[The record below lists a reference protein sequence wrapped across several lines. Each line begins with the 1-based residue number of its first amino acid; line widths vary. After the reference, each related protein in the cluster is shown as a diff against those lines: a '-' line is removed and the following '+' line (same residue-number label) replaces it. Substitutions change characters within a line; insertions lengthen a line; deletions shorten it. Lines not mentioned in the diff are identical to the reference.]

1 MMSSSSFFVKISSR
15 LLHKKFKISPFAFVQ
30 SSLRIVMKLS
40 EHPIS
45 RVLYSRE
52 DIASAVEHVSSAI
65 HARFGT
71 SRFYENVIFLPCM
84 TGAMF
89 FASDVMRRLHQMVLE
104 EEEVIVDL
112 ELGSCVATSYENVN
126 ASGVGS
132 EKVKNVHVKGN
143 VHGKTV
149 VVIED
154 IVDTGNTLVTLCDA
168 LYAQGAKDV
177 HCATLLNKQARRR
190 EENTKAFERLLAR
203 ENDANE
209 SKEEGLY
216 IGIECEDEFV
226 VGFGLDYNGA
236 YRCLPYIG
244 VLTEKAIREMI

>member
-1 MMSSSSFFVKISSR
+1 
-15 LLHKKFKISPFAFVQ
+15 
-30 SSLRIVMKLS
+30 MKLS

-45 RVLYSRE
+45 RVLYSQKN
-52 DIASAVEHVSSAI
+52 IASAVEHVSSAI

-71 SRFYENVIFLPCM
+71 SSRFYENVIFLPCM

-104 EEEVIVDL
+104 EEEGVMVDL

-143 VHGKTV
+143 VRGKTV

>member
-1 MMSSSSFFVKISSR
+1 
-15 LLHKKFKISPFAFVQ
+15 
-30 SSLRIVMKLS
+30 MKLS

-45 RVLYSRE
+45 RVLYSHE
-52 DIASAVEHVSSAI
+52 DIASAVENVSSAI
-65 HARFGT
+65 HARFGK
-71 SRFYENVIFLPCM
+71 SRYENVIFLPCM

-89 FASDVMRRLHQMVLE
+89 FASDVMRRLQQMVLE
-104 EEEVIVDL
+104 EEEGVMVDL

-143 VHGKTV
+143 VRGKTV

>member
-1 MMSSSSFFVKISSR
+1 
-15 LLHKKFKISPFAFVQ
+15 
-30 SSLRIVMKLS
+30 MKLS

-45 RVLYSRE
+45 RVLYSHE
-52 DIASAVEHVSSAI
+52 QIALAVEKVAEAI
-65 HARFGT
+65 HARFGKT
-71 SRFYENVIFLPCM
+71 RYENVIFLPCM

-89 FASDVMRRLHQMVLE
+89 FASDVMRRLQQMVLE
-104 EEEVIVDL
+104 EEEGVMVDL
-112 ELGSCVATSYENVN
+112 ELGSCVATSYENVD

-143 VHGKTV
+143 VRGKTV

>member
-1 MMSSSSFFVKISSR
+1 
-15 LLHKKFKISPFAFVQ
+15 
-30 SSLRIVMKLS
+30 MKLS

-52 DIASAVEHVSSAI
+52 DIASAVENVSSAI
-65 HARFGT
+65 HARFGK
-71 SRFYENVIFLPCM
+71 SRYESVIFLPCM

-89 FASDVMRRLHQMVLE
+89 FASDVMRRLQQMVLE
-104 EEEVIVDL
+104 EEEGVMVDL
-112 ELGSCVATSYENVN
+112 ELGSCVATSYENVD

-143 VHGKTV
+143 VRGKTV

>member
-1 MMSSSSFFVKISSR
+1 
-15 LLHKKFKISPFAFVQ
+15 
-30 SSLRIVMKLS
+30 MKLS

-52 DIASAVEHVSSAI
+52 DIASAVENVSSAI
-65 HARFGT
+65 HARFGK
-71 SRFYENVIFLPCM
+71 SRYENVIFLPCM

-89 FASDVMRRLHQMVLE
+89 FASDVMRRLQQMVLE
-104 EEEVIVDL
+104 EEEGVMVDL

>member
-1 MMSSSSFFVKISSR
+1 
-15 LLHKKFKISPFAFVQ
+15 
-30 SSLRIVMKLS
+30 MKLS

-52 DIASAVEHVSSAI
+52 DIALAVEKVAEVI
-65 HARFGT
+65 HARFGKT
-71 SRFYENVIFLPCM
+71 RYENVIFLPCM

-89 FASDVMRRLHQMVLE
+89 FASDVVRRLHQMVLE
-104 EEEVIVDL
+104 EEEEEVTVDL

-154 IVDTGNTLVTLCDA
+154 IVDTGNTLVTLCDT

-203 ENDANE
+203 ENDAE

>member
-1 MMSSSSFFVKISSR
+1 M
-15 LLHKKFKISPFAFVQ
+15 L
-30 SSLRIVMKLS
+30 
-40 EHPIS
+40 
-45 RVLYSRE
+45 
-52 DIASAVEHVSSAI
+52 
-65 HARFGT
+65 
-71 SRFYENVIFLPCM
+71 
-84 TGAMF
+84 
-89 FASDVMRRLHQMVLE
+89 LE
-104 EEEVIVDL
+104 EEEKEEVIVDL

-143 VHGKTV
+143 VRGKTV

-154 IVDTGNTLVTLCDA
+154 IVDTGNTLVTLCDT

-203 ENDANE
+203 ENDAE

-244 VLTEKAIREMI
+244 VLTEKAIREML

>member
-1 MMSSSSFFVKISSR
+1 
-15 LLHKKFKISPFAFVQ
+15 
-30 SSLRIVMKLS
+30 MKLS

-71 SRFYENVIFLPCM
+71 SSRFYENVIFLPCM

-104 EEEVIVDL
+104 EEEGVMVDL

-143 VHGKTV
+143 VRGKTV

>member
-1 MMSSSSFFVKISSR
+1 MKISSPNP
-15 LLHKKFKISPFAFVQ
+15 HKKIQNSALKPSPL
-30 SSLRIVMKLS
+30 SPIIIMKLS

-45 RVLYSRE
+45 RVLYSHE
-52 DIASAVEHVSSAI
+52 DIASAVENVASAI

-71 SRFYENVIFLPCM
+71 TQYENVIFLPCM

-89 FASDVMRRLHQMVLE
+89 FASDVMRRLHQMLLE

-143 VHGKTV
+143 VRGKTV

-154 IVDTGNTLVTLCDA
+154 IVDTGNTLVTLCDT

-203 ENDANE
+203 ENDAE

-236 YRCLPYIG
+236 YRGLPYIG

>member
-1 MMSSSSFFVKISSR
+1 
-15 LLHKKFKISPFAFVQ
+15 
-30 SSLRIVMKLS
+30 MKLS

-45 RVLYSRE
+45 RVLYSHE
-52 DIASAVEHVSSAI
+52 QIALAVEKVAEAI
-65 HARFGT
+65 HARFGKT
-71 SRFYENVIFLPCM
+71 RYENVIFLPCM

-89 FASDVMRRLHQMVLE
+89 FASDVVRRLHQMLLE
-104 EEEVIVDL
+104 EEEKEEVIVDL

-143 VHGKTV
+143 VRGKTV

-154 IVDTGNTLVTLCDA
+154 IVDTGNTLVTLCDT

-203 ENDANE
+203 ENDAE

-216 IGIECEDEFV
+216 IGIECEDAFV

>member
-1 MMSSSSFFVKISSR
+1 
-15 LLHKKFKISPFAFVQ
+15 
-30 SSLRIVMKLS
+30 MKLS

-45 RVLYSRE
+45 RVLYSHE
-52 DIASAVEHVSSAI
+52 DIASAVENVSSAI
-65 HARFGT
+65 HARFGK
-71 SRFYENVIFLPCM
+71 SRYENVIFLPCM

-89 FASDVMRRLHQMVLE
+89 FASDVMRRLHQMLLE
-104 EEEVIVDL
+104 EEEKEEVIVDL

-143 VHGKTV
+143 VRGKTV

-203 ENDANE
+203 ENDAE

>member
-1 MMSSSSFFVKISSR
+1 
-15 LLHKKFKISPFAFVQ
+15 
-30 SSLRIVMKLS
+30 MKLS

-45 RVLYSRE
+45 RVLYSHE
-52 DIASAVEHVSSAI
+52 DIASAVENVSSAI
-65 HARFGT
+65 HARFGK
-71 SRFYENVIFLPCM
+71 SRYENVIFLPCM

-89 FASDVMRRLHQMVLE
+89 FASDVMRRLQQMVLE
-104 EEEVIVDL
+104 EEEGVMVDL
-112 ELGSCVATSYENVN
+112 ELGSCVATSYENVD

-143 VHGKTV
+143 VRGKTV

>member
-1 MMSSSSFFVKISSR
+1 
-15 LLHKKFKISPFAFVQ
+15 
-30 SSLRIVMKLS
+30 MKLR

-45 RVLYSRE
+45 RVLYSHE
-52 DIASAVEHVSSAI
+52 DIASAVENVASAI

-71 SRFYENVIFLPCM
+71 TQYENVIFLPCM

-104 EEEVIVDL
+104 EEEGVMVDL

-143 VHGKTV
+143 VRGKTV

-154 IVDTGNTLVTLCDA
+154 IVDTGNTLVTLCDT

-203 ENDANE
+203 ENDAE

-236 YRCLPYIG
+236 YRGLPYIG

>member
-1 MMSSSSFFVKISSR
+1 
-15 LLHKKFKISPFAFVQ
+15 
-30 SSLRIVMKLS
+30 MKLS

-52 DIASAVEHVSSAI
+52 DIASAVENVSSAI
-65 HARFGT
+65 HARFGK
-71 SRFYENVIFLPCM
+71 SRYENVIFLPCM

-89 FASDVMRRLHQMVLE
+89 FASDVTRRLHQMVLE
-104 EEEVIVDL
+104 EEEGVIVDL

-143 VHGKTV
+143 VRGKTV

>member
-1 MMSSSSFFVKISSR
+1 
-15 LLHKKFKISPFAFVQ
+15 
-30 SSLRIVMKLS
+30 MKLS

-45 RVLYSRE
+45 RVLYSHE
-52 DIASAVEHVSSAI
+52 DIASAVENVASAI
-65 HARFGT
+65 HARFGP
-71 SRFYENVIFLPCM
+71 SQYENVIFLPCM

-89 FASDVMRRLHQMVLE
+89 FASDVMRRLHQMLRE
-104 EEEVIVDL
+104 EEEDL

-126 ASGVGS
+126 ELGVGD
-132 EKVKNVHVKGN
+132 EKVKNVHV
-143 VHGKTV
+143 KTV

-154 IVDTGNTLVTLCDA
+154 IVDTGNTLVTLCDT
-168 LYAQGAKDV
+168 LYRLGAKDV

-190 EENTKAFERLLAR
+190 EENTKAFEQILAR
-203 ENDANE
+203 ENNAED
-209 SKEEGLY
+209 KEEGLY

>member
-1 MMSSSSFFVKISSR
+1 
-15 LLHKKFKISPFAFVQ
+15 
-30 SSLRIVMKLS
+30 MKLS

-52 DIASAVEHVSSAI
+52 DIASAVENVSSAI
-65 HARFGT
+65 HARFGK
-71 SRFYENVIFLPCM
+71 SRYENVIFLPCM

-104 EEEVIVDL
+104 EEEGVMVDL

-143 VHGKTV
+143 VRGKTV

-154 IVDTGNTLVTLCDA
+154 IVDTGNTLVTLCDT

>member
-1 MMSSSSFFVKISSR
+1 
-15 LLHKKFKISPFAFVQ
+15 
-30 SSLRIVMKLS
+30 MKLS

-45 RVLYSRE
+45 RVLYSHE
-52 DIASAVEHVSSAI
+52 QIALAVEKVAEAI
-65 HARFGT
+65 HARFGKT
-71 SRFYENVIFLPCM
+71 RYENVIFLPCM

-104 EEEVIVDL
+104 EEEGVMVDL

-143 VHGKTV
+143 VRGKTV

-244 VLTEKAIREMI
+244 VLTEKAIREML

>member
-1 MMSSSSFFVKISSR
+1 
-15 LLHKKFKISPFAFVQ
+15 
-30 SSLRIVMKLS
+30 MKLR

-45 RVLYSRE
+45 RVLYSHE
-52 DIASAVEHVSSAI
+52 DIASAVEKVASAI
-65 HARFGT
+65 HVRFGK
-71 SRFYENVIFLPCM
+71 SRYENVIFLPCM

-89 FASDVMRRLHQMVLE
+89 FASDVMRRLHQMVRE
-104 EEEVIVDL
+104 EEKEEGVIVDL

-143 VHGKTV
+143 VRGKTV

-203 ENDANE
+203 ENDAE

>member
-1 MMSSSSFFVKISSR
+1 
-15 LLHKKFKISPFAFVQ
+15 
-30 SSLRIVMKLS
+30 MKLS

-45 RVLYSRE
+45 RVLYSHE
-52 DIASAVEHVSSAI
+52 QIALAVEKVAEAI
-65 HARFGT
+65 HARFGKT
-71 SRFYENVIFLPCM
+71 RYENVIFLPCM

-104 EEEVIVDL
+104 EEEGVMVDL

-143 VHGKTV
+143 VRGKTV

-203 ENDANE
+203 ENDAE

-244 VLTEKAIREMI
+244 VLTEKAIREML

>member
-1 MMSSSSFFVKISSR
+1 MKISSPNP
-15 LLHKKFKISPFAFVQ
+15 HKKIQNSALKPSPL
-30 SSLRIVMKLS
+30 SPIIIMKLR

-45 RVLYSRE
+45 RVLYSHE
-52 DIASAVEHVSSAI
+52 DIASAVENVASAI
-65 HARFGT
+65 HARFGKT
-71 SRFYENVIFLPCM
+71 QYENVIFLPCM

-89 FASDVMRRLHQMVLE
+89 FASDVMRRLHQMLLE

-143 VHGKTV
+143 VRGKTV

-154 IVDTGNTLVTLCDA
+154 IVDTGNTLVTLCDT

-203 ENDANE
+203 ENDAE

-236 YRCLPYIG
+236 YRGLPYIG

>member
-1 MMSSSSFFVKISSR
+1 
-15 LLHKKFKISPFAFVQ
+15 
-30 SSLRIVMKLS
+30 MKLS

-65 HARFGT
+65 YARFGT

-89 FASDVMRRLHQMVLE
+89 FASDVMRRLQQMVLE
-104 EEEVIVDL
+104 EEEGVMVDL

-143 VHGKTV
+143 VRGKTV

>member
-1 MMSSSSFFVKISSR
+1 
-15 LLHKKFKISPFAFVQ
+15 
-30 SSLRIVMKLS
+30 MKLS

-52 DIASAVEHVSSAI
+52 DIASAVEHVSSSI

-89 FASDVMRRLHQMVLE
+89 FASDVMRRLQQMVLE
-104 EEEVIVDL
+104 EEEGVMVDL
-112 ELGSCVATSYENVN
+112 ELGSCVATSYENVD

-143 VHGKTV
+143 VRGKTV

>member
-1 MMSSSSFFVKISSR
+1 
-15 LLHKKFKISPFAFVQ
+15 
-30 SSLRIVMKLS
+30 MKLS

-52 DIASAVEHVSSAI
+52 DIASAVENVASAI

-89 FASDVMRRLHQMVLE
+89 FASDVMRRLQQMVTE
-104 EEEVIVDL
+104 EEEGEVVDL

-143 VHGKTV
+143 VRGKTV

-154 IVDTGNTLVTLCDA
+154 IVDTGNTLVTLCDT

>member
-1 MMSSSSFFVKISSR
+1 
-15 LLHKKFKISPFAFVQ
+15 
-30 SSLRIVMKLS
+30 MKLS

-89 FASDVMRRLHQMVLE
+89 FASDVMRRLQQMVLE
-104 EEEVIVDL
+104 EEEGVMVDL

-143 VHGKTV
+143 VRGKTV

-154 IVDTGNTLVTLCDA
+154 IVDTGNTLVTLCDT

-209 SKEEGLY
+209 SKKEGLY

>member
-1 MMSSSSFFVKISSR
+1 
-15 LLHKKFKISPFAFVQ
+15 
-30 SSLRIVMKLS
+30 MKLS

-89 FASDVMRRLHQMVLE
+89 FASDVMRRLQQMVLE
-104 EEEVIVDL
+104 EEEGVMVDL
-112 ELGSCVATSYENVN
+112 ELGSCVATSYENVD

-143 VHGKTV
+143 VRGKTV

>member
-1 MMSSSSFFVKISSR
+1 
-15 LLHKKFKISPFAFVQ
+15 
-30 SSLRIVMKLS
+30 MKLS

-45 RVLYSRE
+45 RVLYSHE
-52 DIASAVEHVSSAI
+52 DIASAVENVASAI
-65 HARFGT
+65 HARFGP
-71 SRFYENVIFLPCM
+71 SQYENVIFLPCM

-89 FASDVMRRLHQMVLE
+89 FASDVTRRLHQMLRE
-104 EEEVIVDL
+104 EEEDL

-126 ASGVGS
+126 ELGVGD

-143 VHGKTV
+143 VNGKTV

-154 IVDTGNTLVTLCDA
+154 IVDTGNTLVTLCDT
-168 LYAQGAKDV
+168 LYRLGAKDV

-190 EENTKAFERLLAR
+190 EENTKAFEQILAR
-203 ENDANE
+203 ENNAED
-209 SKEEGLY
+209 KEEGLY

>member
-1 MMSSSSFFVKISSR
+1 VKISSESAR
-15 LLHKKFKISPFAFVQ
+15 AQKNSKFRFKTSLAFVP
-30 SSLRIVMKLS
+30 SSYNNIIMKLR

-45 RVLYSRE
+45 RVLYSHE
-52 DIASAVEHVSSAI
+52 DIASAVENVASAI

-71 SRFYENVIFLPCM
+71 TQYENVIFLPCM

-89 FASDVMRRLHQMVLE
+89 FASDVMRRLHQMLLE

-143 VHGKTV
+143 VRGKTV

-154 IVDTGNTLVTLCDA
+154 IVDTGNTLVTLCDT

-203 ENDANE
+203 ENDAE

-236 YRCLPYIG
+236 YRGLPYIG

>member
-1 MMSSSSFFVKISSR
+1 
-15 LLHKKFKISPFAFVQ
+15 
-30 SSLRIVMKLS
+30 MKLS

-52 DIASAVEHVSSAI
+52 DIASAVENVSSAI
-65 HARFGT
+65 HARFGK
-71 SRFYENVIFLPCM
+71 SRYENVIFLPCM

-89 FASDVMRRLHQMVLE
+89 FASDVMRRLQQMVLE
-104 EEEVIVDL
+104 EEEGVMVDL
-112 ELGSCVATSYENVN
+112 ELGSCVATSYENVD

-143 VHGKTV
+143 VRGKTV